1 MTKRQPDPATKKPA
15 MFQYLQGHSTCD
27 HRMTLHHKINIGYDL
42 EKPNSIMT
50 HMNATNINQ
59 NREKMNKDVM
69 QKWKNKTINIILSF
83 QLVV

>member
-1 MTKRQPDPATKKPA
+1 
-15 MFQYLQGHSTCD
+15 
-27 HRMTLHHKINIGYDL
+27 
-42 EKPNSIMT
+42 MT

-69 QKWKNKTINIILSF
+69 QKWKYKTINIILSF